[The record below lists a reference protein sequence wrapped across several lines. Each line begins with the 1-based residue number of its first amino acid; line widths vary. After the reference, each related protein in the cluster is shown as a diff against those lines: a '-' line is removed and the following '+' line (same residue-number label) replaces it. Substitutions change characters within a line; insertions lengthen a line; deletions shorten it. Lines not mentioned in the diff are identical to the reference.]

1 MEPGSNV
8 VLRMLETEL
17 IHQSSSAIRL
27 LISPPINL
35 LIIEKQQLMV
45 KGLQEV
51 GGGGDRGGDTCC
63 LCTQWIL
70 VCVPVTGCAAL
81 GHMMQATVIVATVYL
96 AHDVWQFHV
105 CLHLHLHLPSQLW
118 QVGRCCK
125 ISRWLFRGTSHPV
138 ALLLIRGVPKFQAN
152 NTD

>member
-45 KGLQEV
+45 KGLQE
-51 GGGGDRGGDTCC
+51 GGQRGRHMLSLHTMNPGLCASDR
-63 LCTQWIL
+63 LCSTGPHDASNSDCSD
-70 VCVPVTGCAAL
+70 CV
-81 GHMMQATVIVATVYL
+81 
-96 AHDVWQFHV
+96 
-105 CLHLHLHLPSQLW
+105 
-118 QVGRCCK
+118 
-125 ISRWLFRGTSHPV
+125 SRS
-138 ALLLIRGVPKFQAN
+138 
-152 NTD
+152 